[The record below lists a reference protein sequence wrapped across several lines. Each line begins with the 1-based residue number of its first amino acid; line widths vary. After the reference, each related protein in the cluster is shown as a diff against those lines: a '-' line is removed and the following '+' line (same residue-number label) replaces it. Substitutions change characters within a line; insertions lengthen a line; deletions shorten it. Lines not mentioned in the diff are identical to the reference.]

1 MLLLVAAFVAL
12 LFAVRLAA
20 AAVGWGFS
28 PFAALSDPQS
38 HAGRAAL
45 AVLGAAAL
53 VGLLVLL
60 VREDEPRVWLAVA
73 ERPAGVGVMGGVLA
87 PAAALERAARDAVVG
102 HREVL
107 RVSARAHG
115 DARRLRV
122 ELRVT
127 ARPLVDEA
135 RVRRDMERRA
145 EAALRPLLG
154 WRELEVSARVRAVRV
169 RRMARHLS

>member
-20 AAVGWGFS
+20 EAIGCGFTLVGAF
-28 PFAALSDPQS
+28 SDPQS

-45 AVLGAAAL
+45 AALGVAAL
-53 VGLLVLL
+53 AGLLALL
-60 VREDEPRVWLAVA
+60 VRDDEPRLWLAVA
-73 ERPAGVGVMGGVLA
+73 DRPAGVGVMGGVLA
-87 PAAALERAARDAVVG
+87 PAAALERAARDAVAG
-102 HREVL
+102 HPEVL
-107 RVSARAHG
+107 RVAVRAHG

-127 ARPLVDEA
+127 ARPLVDES
-135 RVRRDMERRA
+135 RVRGDMERRA
-145 EAALRPLLG
+145 EAVLRPLLG

-169 RRMARHLS
+169 RRMARYLS